1 MKFRQLITAA
11 SIAILPLAASAATF
25 IIPAAGTGP
34 GANDSRWQSELT
46 LHNTSATP
54 NTIGLTFHDG
64 SGAQAGDSVSLGARS
79 TMTISDIVKTRFGRQ
94 AATGAIEVTVSDAMS
109 DRVAITSRTFNS
121 SPNGQFGQD
130 IPAVN
135 SNDAASAGDVI
146 VLQAPSSATDARFN
160 FGIYAV
166 TAATVRWDLVHAD
179 GTSAASVEQSYKAG
193 TQLQYGQGIKTLLGL
208 DEQDDDAIHAVV
220 SSGKVIAYGSAI
232 NNQSGDPTF
241 VPGIRARVDIRLNFV
256 GVDLNEDGI
265 VDVFDANHDGVLDQP
280 IDVFTTSGF
289 PNYFRIVVTGPNGEP
304 ATLELVDTIR
314 DAQFIDVQ
322 TLQYA
327 PPSTLKGSTGTLKVR
342 ATAAGV
348 SEVITIPVNYR

>member
-25 IIPAAGTGP
+25 IVPAAGTGP

-54 NTIGLTFHDG
+54 TTI
-64 SGAQAGDSVSLGARS
+64 
-79 TMTISDIVKTRFGRQ
+79 
-94 AATGAIEVTVSDAMS
+94 
-109 DRVAITSRTFNS
+109 
-121 SPNGQFGQD
+121 
-130 IPAVN
+130 
-135 SNDAASAGDVI
+135 
-146 VLQAPSSATDARFN
+146 
-160 FGIYAV
+160 GIYAV

-179 GTSAASVEQSYKAG
+179 GTPAASVEQSYKAG

-208 DEQDDDAIHAVV
+208 EEQDDDAIHAVV

-289 PNYFRIVVTGPNGEP
+289 PHYFRIVVTGPNGEP

-327 PPSTLKGSTGTLKVR
+327 SPSTLKGSTGTLKVR